1 MKYAVICFTERGAW
15 VCRRLFHKLKEMGEE
30 CEAVIPK
37 RFLREE
43 WKKEG
48 LKEREEESL
57 SQWTGKMF
65 AEKRAVIF
73 VSATGIAV
81 RAIAPW
87 IRDKMTDP
95 PVVTVD
101 EGAQFVIPLLS
112 GHVGG
117 ANELARHI
125 ADWLEAVPVI
135 TTATDV
141 NGKFAVDLFASAY
154 HMTITD
160 RKEAKNISA
169 AVLEGKQIG
178 VFSDLPI
185 KKLPDGFVM
194 DRWCEENI
202 CITVKDPSFP
212 EKKASYLRLVPRAV
226 VLGVGCRRGTD
237 PEFMKEKVF
246 AFLKEHGIDPTA
258 VKAIASVDVK
268 QDEPAVLGLKQVF
281 DGECLHQ
288 PCEQRFYTPEQL
300 IQVPGDFKESA
311 FVKKQIGV
319 GNVCERSACA
329 AGGKLLVEKQA
340 GDGITLAAALEWQG
354 ELDFSK
360 GFGTTVR
367 GKECLWDRNTQFY
380 ILKKI

>member
-1 MKYAVICFTERGAW
+1 MICFTERGAW

-65 AEKRAVIF
+65 AEKRAMIF

-268 QDEPAVLGLKQVF
+268 QDEPAVFGLKQVF

>member
-1 MKYAVICFTERGAW
+1 MICFTERGAW
-15 VCRRLFHKLKEMGEE
+15 VCRRLFHKLKETGEE
-30 CEAVIPK
+30 CEAIIPK

-48 LKEREEESL
+48 LKEREEEFL

-65 AEKRAVIF
+65 AEKRAMIF

-154 HMTITD
+154 HMTIID

-246 AFLKEHGIDPTA
+246 ALLKEHGIDPAA

-268 QDEPAVLGLKQVF
+268 QDEPAVLDLKQLF

-288 PCEQRFYTPEQL
+288 PCEHRFYTPEQL
-300 IQVPGDFKESA
+300 NQVPGDFKESA

>member
-1 MKYAVICFTERGAW
+1 MICFTERGAW
-15 VCRRLFHKLKEMGEE
+15 VCRRLFHKLKETGEE
-30 CEAVIPK
+30 CEAIIPK

-48 LKEREEESL
+48 LKEREEEFL

-65 AEKRAVIF
+65 AEKRAMIF

-87 IRDKMTDP
+87 IRDKMIDP

-154 HMTITD
+154 HMTIID

-246 AFLKEHGIDPTA
+246 ALLKEHGIDPAA

-300 IQVPGDFKESA
+300 NQVPGDFKESA

>member
-1 MKYAVICFTERGAW
+1 MICFTERGAW
-15 VCRRLFHKLKEMGEE
+15 VCRRLFHKLKETGEE
-30 CEAVIPK
+30 CEAIIPK

-48 LKEREEESL
+48 LKEREEEFL

-65 AEKRAVIF
+65 AEKRAMIF

-154 HMTITD
+154 HMTIID

-246 AFLKEHGIDPTA
+246 ALLKEHGIDPAA

-268 QDEPAVLGLKQVF
+268 QDEPAVLDLKQLF

-300 IQVPGDFKESA
+300 NQVPGDFKESA

>member
-1 MKYAVICFTERGAW
+1 MICFTERGAW
-15 VCRRLFHKLKEMGEE
+15 VCRRLFHKLKETGEE
-30 CEAVIPK
+30 CEAIIPK

-48 LKEREEESL
+48 LKEREEEFL

-65 AEKRAVIF
+65 AEKRAMIF

-154 HMTITD
+154 HMTIID

-246 AFLKEHGIDPTA
+246 ALLKEHGIDPAA

-300 IQVPGDFKESA
+300 NQVPGDFKESA

-319 GNVCERSACA
+319 GNVCERSACT

>member
-1 MKYAVICFTERGAW
+1 MICFTERGAW
-15 VCRRLFHKLKEMGEE
+15 VCRRLFHKLKETGEE
-30 CEAVIPK
+30 CEAIIPK

-48 LKEREEESL
+48 LKEREEEFL

-65 AEKRAVIF
+65 AEKRAMIF

-154 HMTITD
+154 HMTIID

-185 KKLPDGFVM
+185 KKLPDDFVM

-246 AFLKEHGIDPTA
+246 ALLKEHGIDPAA

-300 IQVPGDFKESA
+300 NQVPGDFKESA

>member
-1 MKYAVICFTERGAW
+1 MICFTERGAW
-15 VCRRLFHKLKEMGEE
+15 VCRRVFHKLKETGEE
-30 CEAVIPK
+30 CEAIIPK

-48 LKEREEESL
+48 LKEREEEFL

-65 AEKRAVIF
+65 AEKRAMIF

-154 HMTITD
+154 HMTIID

-246 AFLKEHGIDPTA
+246 ALLKEHGIDPAA

-300 IQVPGDFKESA
+300 NQVPGDFKESA

>member
-1 MKYAVICFTERGAW
+1 MICFTERGAW
-15 VCRRLFHKLKEMGEE
+15 VCRRLFHKLKETGEE
-30 CEAVIPK
+30 CEAIIPK

-48 LKEREEESL
+48 LKEREEEFL

-65 AEKRAVIF
+65 AEKRAMIF

-154 HMTITD
+154 HMTIID

-226 VLGVGCRRGTD
+226 VLGVGCRRGKD

-246 AFLKEHGIDPTA
+246 ALLKEHGIDPAA

-300 IQVPGDFKESA
+300 NQVPGDFKESA

>member
-1 MKYAVICFTERGAW
+1 MICFTERGAW
-15 VCRRLFHKLKEMGEE
+15 VCRRLFHKLKETGEE
-30 CEAVIPK
+30 CEAIIPK

-48 LKEREEESL
+48 LKEREEEFL

-65 AEKRAVIF
+65 AEKRAMIF

-154 HMTITD
+154 HMTIID

-246 AFLKEHGIDPTA
+246 ALLKEHGIDPAA

-300 IQVPGDFKESA
+300 NQVPGDFKESA

-367 GKECLWDRNTQFY
+367 GKECLLDRNTQFY

>member
-1 MKYAVICFTERGAW
+1 MICFTERGAW

-48 LKEREEESL
+48 LKEREEEFL

-65 AEKRAVIF
+65 AEKRAMIF

>member
-1 MKYAVICFTERGAW
+1 MICFTERGAW
-15 VCRRLFHKLKEMGEE
+15 VCRRLFHKLKETGEE
-30 CEAVIPK
+30 CEAIIPK

-48 LKEREEESL
+48 LKEREEEFL

-65 AEKRAVIF
+65 AEKRAMIF

-154 HMTITD
+154 HMTIID

-202 CITVKDPSFP
+202 CITVKEPSFP

-246 AFLKEHGIDPTA
+246 ALLKEHGIDPAA

-300 IQVPGDFKESA
+300 NQVPGDFKESA

>member
-1 MKYAVICFTERGAW
+1 MICFTERGAW
-15 VCRRLFHKLKEMGEE
+15 VCRRLFHKLKETGEE
-30 CEAVIPK
+30 CEAIIPK

-48 LKEREEESL
+48 LKEREEEFL

-65 AEKRAVIF
+65 AEKRAMIF

-154 HMTITD
+154 HMTIID

-246 AFLKEHGIDPTA
+246 ALLKEHGIDPAA

-300 IQVPGDFKESA
+300 NQVLGDFKESA

>member
-1 MKYAVICFTERGAW
+1 MICCTERGAW
-15 VCRRLFHKLKEMGEE
+15 VCRRLFHKLKETGEE
-30 CEAVIPK
+30 CEAIIPK

-48 LKEREEESL
+48 LKEREEEFL

-65 AEKRAVIF
+65 AEKRAMIF

-154 HMTITD
+154 HMTIID

-246 AFLKEHGIDPTA
+246 ALLKEHGIDPAA

-300 IQVPGDFKESA
+300 NQVPGDFKESA

>member
-1 MKYAVICFTERGAW
+1 MICFTERGAW
-15 VCRRLFHKLKEMGEE
+15 VCRRLFHKLKETGEE
-30 CEAVIPK
+30 CEAIIPK

-48 LKEREEESL
+48 LKEREEEFL

-65 AEKRAVIF
+65 AEKRAMIF

-154 HMTITD
+154 HMTIID

-246 AFLKEHGIDPTA
+246 ALLKEHGIDPAA

-300 IQVPGDFKESA
+300 NQVPGDFKESA

-340 GDGITLAAALEWQG
+340 GDGITLADALEWQG

>member
-1 MKYAVICFTERGAW
+1 MICFTERGAW
-15 VCRRLFHKLKEMGEE
+15 VCRRLFHKLKETGEE
-30 CEAVIPK
+30 CEAIIPK

-48 LKEREEESL
+48 LKEREEEFL

-65 AEKRAVIF
+65 AEKRAMIF

-246 AFLKEHGIDPTA
+246 ALLKEHGIYPAA

-268 QDEPAVLGLKQVF
+268 QDEPAVLDLKQLF

-300 IQVPGDFKESA
+300 NQVPGDFKESA

>member
-1 MKYAVICFTERGAW
+1 MICFTERGAW
-15 VCRRLFHKLKEMGEE
+15 VCRRLFHKLKETGEE
-30 CEAVIPK
+30 CEAIIPK

-48 LKEREEESL
+48 LKEREEEFL

-65 AEKRAVIF
+65 AEKRAMIF

-154 HMTITD
+154 HMTIID

-246 AFLKEHGIDPTA
+246 ALLKEHGIDPAA

-288 PCEQRFYTPEQL
+288 PCEQRFYTPDQL
-300 IQVPGDFKESA
+300 NQVPGDFKESA

>member
-1 MKYAVICFTERGAW
+1 MICFTERGAW
-15 VCRRLFHKLKEMGEE
+15 VCRRLFHKLKETGEE
-30 CEAVIPK
+30 CEAIIPK

-48 LKEREEESL
+48 LKEREEEFL

-65 AEKRAVIF
+65 AEKRAMIF

-154 HMTITD
+154 HMTIID

-246 AFLKEHGIDPTA
+246 ALLKEHGIDPAA

-268 QDEPAVLGLKQVF
+268 QDEPAVLGLKQLF

-300 IQVPGDFKESA
+300 NQVPGDFKESA

>member
-1 MKYAVICFTERGAW
+1 MICFTERGAW
-15 VCRRLFHKLKEMGEE
+15 VCRRLFHKLKETGEE
-30 CEAVIPK
+30 CEAIIPK

-48 LKEREEESL
+48 LKEREEEFL

-65 AEKRAVIF
+65 AEKRAMIF

-154 HMTITD
+154 HMTIID

-246 AFLKEHGIDPTA
+246 ALLKEHGIDPAA

-300 IQVPGDFKESA
+300 NQVPGDFKESA

-340 GDGITLAAALEWQG
+340 GDGITLAAALDWQG

>member
-1 MKYAVICFTERGAW
+1 MICFTERGAW
-15 VCRRLFHKLKEMGEE
+15 VCRRLFHKLKETGEE
-30 CEAVIPK
+30 CEAIIPK

-48 LKEREEESL
+48 LKEREEEFL

-65 AEKRAVIF
+65 AEKRAMIF

-154 HMTITD
+154 HMTIID

>member
-1 MKYAVICFTERGAW
+1 MICFTERGAW
-15 VCRRLFHKLKEMGEE
+15 VCGRLFHKLKETGEE
-30 CEAVIPK
+30 CEAIIPK

-48 LKEREEESL
+48 LKEREEEFL

-65 AEKRAVIF
+65 AEKRAMIF

-246 AFLKEHGIDPTA
+246 ALLKEHGIDPAA

-268 QDEPAVLGLKQVF
+268 QDEPAVLDLKQLF

-300 IQVPGDFKESA
+300 NQVPGDFKESA

>member
-1 MKYAVICFTERGAW
+1 MICFTERGAW
-15 VCRRLFHKLKEMGEE
+15 VCRRLFHKLKETGEE
-30 CEAVIPK
+30 CEAIIPK

-48 LKEREEESL
+48 LKEREEEFL

-65 AEKRAVIF
+65 AEKRAMIF

-125 ADWLEAVPVI
+125 ADWMEAVPVI

-154 HMTITD
+154 HMTIID

-246 AFLKEHGIDPTA
+246 ALLKEHGIDPAA

-300 IQVPGDFKESA
+300 NQVPGDFKESA

>member
-1 MKYAVICFTERGAW
+1 MICFTERGAW
-15 VCRRLFHKLKEMGEE
+15 VCRRLFHKLKETGEE
-30 CEAVIPK
+30 CEAIIPK

-48 LKEREEESL
+48 LKEREEEFL

-65 AEKRAVIF
+65 AEKRAMIF

-154 HMTITD
+154 HMTIID

-246 AFLKEHGIDPTA
+246 ALLKEHGIDPAA

-268 QDEPAVLGLKQVF
+268 QDESAVLDLKQLF

-300 IQVPGDFKESA
+300 NQVPGDFKESA

>member
-1 MKYAVICFTERGAW
+1 MICFTERGAW
-15 VCRRLFHKLKEMGEE
+15 VCRRLFHKLKETGEE
-30 CEAVIPK
+30 CEAIIPK

-48 LKEREEESL
+48 LKEREEEFL

-65 AEKRAVIF
+65 AEKRAMIF

-154 HMTITD
+154 HMTIID

-246 AFLKEHGIDPTA
+246 ALLKEHGIDPAA

-300 IQVPGDFKESA
+300 NQVPGDFKESA

>member
-1 MKYAVICFTERGAW
+1 MICFTERGAW
-15 VCRRLFHKLKEMGEE
+15 VCRRLFHKLKETGEE
-30 CEAVIPK
+30 CEAIIPK

-48 LKEREEESL
+48 MKEPGGEPL
-57 SQWTGKMF
+57 SQWTGRMF
-65 AEKRAVIF
+65 AEKRGMIF
-73 VSATGIAV
+73 VSAAGIAV

-87 IRDKMTDP
+87 VRDKMTDP
-95 PVVTVD
+95 PVVSVD

-154 HMTITD
+154 HMTIID

-246 AFLKEHGIDPTA
+246 ALLKEHGIDPAA

-300 IQVPGDFKESA
+300 NQVPGDFKESA

>member
-1 MKYAVICFTERGAW
+1 MICFTERGAW
-15 VCRRLFHKLKEMGEE
+15 VCRRLFHKLKETGEE
-30 CEAVIPK
+30 CEAIIPK

-48 LKEREEESL
+48 LKEREEEFL

-65 AEKRAVIF
+65 AEKRAMIF

-154 HMTITD
+154 HMTIID
-160 RKEAKNISA
+160 RKEVKNISA

-246 AFLKEHGIDPTA
+246 ALLKEHGIDPAA

-300 IQVPGDFKESA
+300 NQVPGDFKESA

>member
-1 MKYAVICFTERGAW
+1 MICFTERGAW

-169 AVLEGKQIG
+169 AVLEGKQLG
-178 VFSDLPI
+178 VFRDLPI

>member
-1 MKYAVICFTERGAW
+1 MICFTERGAW
-15 VCRRLFHKLKEMGEE
+15 VCRRLFHKLKETGEE
-30 CEAVIPK
+30 CEAIIPK

-48 LKEREEESL
+48 LKEREEEFL

-65 AEKRAVIF
+65 AEKRAMIF

-101 EGAQFVIPLLS
+101 VGAQFVIPLLS

-154 HMTITD
+154 HMTIID

-246 AFLKEHGIDPTA
+246 ALLKEHGIDPAA

-300 IQVPGDFKESA
+300 NQVPGDFKESA

>member
-1 MKYAVICFTERGAW
+1 MICFTERGAW
-15 VCRRLFHKLKEMGEE
+15 VCRRLFHKLKETGEE
-30 CEAVIPK
+30 CEAIIPK

-48 LKEREEESL
+48 LKEREEEFL

-65 AEKRAVIF
+65 AEKRAMIF

-226 VLGVGCRRGTD
+226 VLGVGCRRRTD

-246 AFLKEHGIDPTA
+246 VLLKEHGIDPAA

-268 QDEPAVLGLKQVF
+268 QDEPAVLDLKQLF

-300 IQVPGDFKESA
+300 NQVPGDFKESA

>member
-1 MKYAVICFTERGAW
+1 MICFTERGAW
-15 VCRRLFHKLKEMGEE
+15 VCRRLFHKLKETGEE
-30 CEAVIPK
+30 CEAIIPK

-48 LKEREEESL
+48 LKEREEEFL

-65 AEKRAVIF
+65 AEKRAMIF

-154 HMTITD
+154 HMTIID

-237 PEFMKEKVF
+237 LEFMKEKVF
-246 AFLKEHGIDPTA
+246 ALLKEHGIDPAA

-300 IQVPGDFKESA
+300 NQVPGDFKESA

>member
-15 VCRRLFHKLKEMGEE
+15 VCRRLFHKLKETGEE
-30 CEAVIPK
+30 CEAIIPK

-65 AEKRAVIF
+65 AEKRAMIF

-117 ANELARHI
+117 ANGLARRI
-125 ADWLEAVPVI
+125 AEWLRSTPVI

-141 NGKFAVDLFASAY
+141 NGKFAVDLFASVY
-154 HMTITD
+154 HMVITD

-169 AVLEGKQIG
+169 AVLEGKHIG
-178 VFSDLPI
+178 VFSDLPL
-185 KKLPDGFVM
+185 KPLPEGFILGKHL
-194 DRWCEENI
+194 EKNI
-202 CITVKDPSFP
+202 QITVNTELMPDS
-212 EKKASYLRLVPRAV
+212 LRLVPKAV
-226 VLGVGCRRGTD
+226 ILGVGCRRETD
-237 PEFMKEKVF
+237 PEYMKEKVC
-246 AFLKEHGIDPTA
+246 AFLKVHKIDPLA

-268 QDEPAVLGLKQVF
+268 QDEPAVLDLKQLF

-300 IQVPGDFKESA
+300 NQVPGDFKESA

>member
-1 MKYAVICFTERGAW
+1 MICFTERGAW
-15 VCRRLFHKLKEMGEE
+15 VCRRLFHKLKETGEE
-30 CEAVIPK
+30 CEAIIPK

-48 LKEREEESL
+48 LKEREEEFL

-65 AEKRAVIF
+65 AEKRAMIF

-154 HMTITD
+154 HMTIID

-226 VLGVGCRRGTD
+226 VFGVGCRRGTD

-246 AFLKEHGIDPTA
+246 ALLKEHGIDPAA

-300 IQVPGDFKESA
+300 NQVPGDFKESA

>member
-1 MKYAVICFTERGAW
+1 MICFTERGAW
-15 VCRRLFHKLKEMGEE
+15 VCRRLFHKLKETGEE
-30 CEAVIPK
+30 CEAIIPK

-48 LKEREEESL
+48 LKEREEEFL

-65 AEKRAVIF
+65 AEKRAMIF

-154 HMTITD
+154 HMTIID

-246 AFLKEHGIDPTA
+246 VLLKEHGIDPAA

-268 QDEPAVLGLKQVF
+268 QDEPAVLDLKQLF

-300 IQVPGDFKESA
+300 NQVPGDFKESA

>member
-1 MKYAVICFTERGAW
+1 MICFTERGAW

-300 IQVPGDFKESA
+300 IQVSGDFKESA

>member
-1 MKYAVICFTERGAW
+1 MICFTERGAW

-30 CEAVIPK
+30 CEAIIPK

-65 AEKRAVIF
+65 AEKRAMIF

>member
-1 MKYAVICFTERGAW
+1 MICFTERGAW
-15 VCRRLFHKLKEMGEE
+15 VCRRLFHKVKETGEE
-30 CEAVIPK
+30 CEAVSPK

-48 LKEREEESL
+48 MKEREEESL
-57 SQWTGKMF
+57 SQWTGRMF

-141 NGKFAVDLFASAY
+141 NGKIAVDLFASAY
-154 HMTITD
+154 HMPITD

-185 KKLPDGFVM
+185 KKLPDGCVM

-246 AFLKEHGIDPTA
+246 ALLKEHGIDPAA

-268 QDEPAVLGLKQVF
+268 QDEPAVLDLKQLF

-300 IQVPGDFKESA
+300 NQVPGDFKESA